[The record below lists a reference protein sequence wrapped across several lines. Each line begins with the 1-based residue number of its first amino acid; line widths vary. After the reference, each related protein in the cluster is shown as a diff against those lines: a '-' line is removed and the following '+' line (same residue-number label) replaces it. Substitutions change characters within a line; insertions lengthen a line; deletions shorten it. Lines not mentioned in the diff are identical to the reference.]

1 MTKIL
6 PMALFK
12 NYLSSLSIIVGIV
25 IGGAIGYFLGPEG
38 ISLSI
43 FGQVF
48 QLSSA
53 SFKPFGQLFLNMMFV
68 TIVPLVFFS
77 ITSSIIKIDQ
87 TARLKKILLSSL
99 FVFVITA
106 TIIAIISYFGF
117 LWYDPVQ
124 SYNLQ
129 ELLTLSGRSIEIQTL
144 TINEM
149 LVNTL
154 TASDFLEL
162 FRRNNLLA
170 LIIFSILLGL
180 AIVMVGEKGQP
191 IAKLLESGM
200 TVILKLVQII
210 MYAAPIGLGCY
221 FADIVGDL
229 GPKIVGAYA
238 QILILYLI
246 LTVIAFF
253 GLNTIYA
260 WLAAGKLGVKTFW
273 STVLT
278 PALTAIATTS
288 SAACI
293 PVNLIA
299 TKQMNVPSDIAET
312 VIPLGANTHKDG
324 SVMGGVFKI
333 MFLLSLVGI
342 SYDTPMMFCA
352 VIVVALLV
360 GIVIGAIPSGGMTA
374 EVLICTLFGVP
385 VEYVGIIIVISII
398 IDIPA
403 TLLNSTGNNVC
414 AMLITRMVEG
424 KNWLVTA
431 TSQKINV

>member
-1 MTKIL
+1 
-6 PMALFK
+6 MAFLK
-12 NYLSSLSIIVGIV
+12 NYLSSLTIIIGII
-25 IGGAIGYFLGPEG
+25 IGGLVGYLLGPEG

-43 FGQVF
+43 FGQNW
-48 QLSSA
+48 QITSA
-53 SFKPFGQLFLNMMFV
+53 SFKPFGQIFLNMMFV

-77 ITSSIIKIDQ
+77 ITSSITKTNQ
-87 TARLKKILLSSL
+87 TARLKKILFSAL
-99 FVFVITA
+99 FVFVSTA
-106 TIIAIISYFGF
+106 AIIAVISYFGF
-117 LWYDPVQ
+117 LWYEPVKGF
-124 SYNLQ
+124 NLQ
-129 ELLTLSGRSIEIQTL
+129 ELMELSGKAVEVQPVSL
-144 TINEM
+144 SEM
-149 LVNTL
+149 FVRTL
-154 TASDFLEL
+154 TAGDFLDL

-170 LIIFSILLGL
+170 LIIFSIFLGIS
-180 AIVMVGEKGQP
+180 IVLVGEKARP
-191 IAKLLESGM
+191 IANLLESGM
-200 TVILKLVQII
+200 EVVLKLVKII
-210 MYAAPIGLGCY
+210 MYAAPVGLGCY
-221 FADIVGDL
+221 FADIVGEL
-229 GPKIVGAYA
+229 GPRIVGAYA
-238 QILILYLI
+238 QVLLLYII
-246 LTVIAFF
+246 LTIVAFF

-260 WLAAGKLGVKTFW
+260 WLAAGKLGVKAFW

-299 TKQMNVPSDIAET
+299 TKQMNVPNDIAET

-333 MFLLSLVGI
+333 LFLLTLLGI
-342 SYDTPMMFCA
+342 SFDTPMMFLA
-352 VIVVALLV
+352 VILVALLV

-385 VEYVGIIIVISII
+385 VEYVGIILVISII

-424 KNWLVTA
+424 KNWIL
-431 TSQKINV
+431 KKGL

>member
-1 MTKIL
+1 MTFL
-6 PMALFK
+6 K
-12 NYLSSLSIIVGIV
+12 NYLSSLTIIFGIIVG
-25 IGGAIGYFLGPEG
+25 GLIGYGLGPEG
-38 ISLSI
+38 ISFEMFGQDWQLSSSSFKPI
-43 FGQVF
+43 GQVF
-48 QLSSA
+48 
-53 SFKPFGQLFLNMMFV
+53 LNMVFV

-77 ITSSIIKIDQ
+77 ITSSITKTNQ
-87 TARLKKILLSSL
+87 TARLKKILLSAL
-99 FVFVITA
+99 LVFVGTA
-106 TIIAIISYFGF
+106 TIIAVLSYFGF
-117 LWYDPVQ
+117 VWYEPVAGF
-124 SYNLQ
+124 NLQ
-129 ELLTLSGRSIEIQTL
+129 ELLSLSGKSVDVQPASL
-144 TINEM
+144 SEM
-149 LVNTL
+149 FVRTL
-154 TASDFLEL
+154 TASDFLDL
-162 FRRNNLLA
+162 FKRSNLLA
-170 LIIFSILLGL
+170 LIIFSILLGISI
-180 AIVMVGEKGQP
+180 AMVGEKARP
-191 IAKLLESGM
+191 IAALLESGM
-200 TVILKLVQII
+200 EVILRLVKII

-221 FADIVGDL
+221 FADVVGEL

-260 WLAAGKLGVKTFW
+260 WLAGGRLGVKVFW
-273 STVLT
+273 SNVLT

-299 TKQMNVPSDIAET
+299 TKKMHVPDDIAET

-333 MFLLSLVGI
+333 MFLLTLVGI
-342 SYDTPMMFCA
+342 SFDTPMMFFA
-352 VIVVALLV
+352 IVVVALLV

-385 VEYVGIIIVISII
+385 VEYVGIILVISII

-414 AMLITRMVEG
+414 AMLITRIVEG
-424 KNWLVTA
+424 KNWL
-431 TSQKINV
+431 QKSFS